1 MPSARRNK
9 NLYPNKL
16 LYIIMVRIKKTII
29 TGVTREQ
36 MEEAFGQYALA
47 DAEVQSITA
56 SMDQQFVA
64 IREQHADRLA
74 VLEEQKS
81 KALEVMQIF
90 ATENREELFSKRK
103 SMETAHGVIGFRTG
117 TPKLKTKKGFT
128 WAAVLELLRKFGRDY
143 IRATEEIAKDKLLA
157 DRDSDECQQLMEDC
171 GIIVAQDETFYV
183 EPKKETLSS

>member
-1 MPSARRNK
+1 MA
-9 NLYPNKL
+9 
-16 LYIIMVRIKKTII
+16 RIKKTII

-56 SMDQQFVA
+56 SMDKQFVA
-64 IREQHADRLA
+64 IREKHADRLA
-74 VLEEQKS
+74 ELEEQKAQ
-81 KALEVMQIF
+81 ALELMQVF
-90 ATENREELFSKRK
+90 ATENRDELFSKRK

-171 GIIVAQDETFYV
+171 GIMVAQDETFYV

>member
-1 MPSARRNK
+1 MA
-9 NLYPNKL
+9 
-16 LYIIMVRIKKTII
+16 RIKKTII

-74 VLEEQKS
+74 ELEDQKS
-81 KALEVMQIF
+81 KALEVMQVF

-128 WAAVLELLRKFGRDY
+128 WAAVLELLRKFGKDY

-157 DRDSDECQQLMEDC
+157 DRDSDECQQLMADC

-183 EPKKETLSS
+183 EPKKEAQNNQ